1 MRKEGG
7 GDDGLQPKGPFSK
20 SPSPGIS
27 KCAAGNRCQISNS
40 PSLNVGKPLFKKRG
54 FSMASAHQSSVSSSF
69 LPSLSGAG
77 GRNVTQHSI
86 VTIRAKE
93 KNLVST
99 LQCHPQQDRQNI
111 TKNQYSRKLSSNVFC
126 LVWLLSPSVVNRFFF

>member
-1 MRKEGG
+1 
-7 GDDGLQPKGPFSK
+7 
-20 SPSPGIS
+20 
-27 KCAAGNRCQISNS
+27 
-40 PSLNVGKPLFKKRG
+40 
-54 FSMASAHQSSVSSSF
+54 MASAHQSSGSSSF

-86 VTIRAKE
+86 AAIRAKE

-126 LVWLLSPSVVNRFFF
+126 LVWLLSPSVVNRFFFFRYVCILNCVTCFSPLLNSLTS